1 MHLYVWRHE
10 NEGLGLEWELD
21 VSPWEGRRGVWTS
34 VHCSALNPDGACL
47 L

>member
-1 MHLYVWRHE
+1 MHLYMWRHE
-10 NEGLGLEWELD
+10 NEGLGLELD